1 MKKIICIPIIILCF
15 LGSIEVKAQDQ
26 PFLGEIRMFAGTFPP
41 RGWAFCEGQLLPIN
55 TNQALFS
62 LLGTT
67 YGGDG
72 RTTFALPD
80 FRGRVPVHKGQGSGL
95 SNYQLGQKFGT
106 ERVTVT
112 NNNLP
117 AHTHPVNGVTESG
130 TLASPQN
137 NYLGDSHPNDP
148 EYASSGT
155 RVPMNPGVVGTNTT
169 TNTSIDNR
177 QPVIGLNYIIC
188 TAGIFPSRS

>member
-1 MKKIICIPIIILCF
+1 MKNIICIPFIILCF

-55 TNQALFS
+55 SNQALFS
-62 LLGTT
+62 LLGTI

-80 FRGRVPVHKGQGSGL
+80 FRGRVPVHKGQGPGL

-106 ERVTVT
+106 ERVTVV

-130 TLASPQN
+130 TMASPQN

-155 RVPMNPGVVGTNTT
+155 RVPMNPGAVGSNTS